1 MTEFRPSEYFLLFL
15 FEQTEFIVLAE
26 LGLANGT
33 WFVSIVWIVENWGW
47 MEFIWLIFRGLEIVV
62 GETEIGI
69 EVKGAFKVTIR
80 VGASSERSDT
90 FKELWNH

>member
-1 MTEFRPSEYFLLFL
+1 
-15 FEQTEFIVLAE
+15 
-26 LGLANGT
+26 
-33 WFVSIVWIVENWGW
+33 

-90 FKELWNH
+90 FKELWNY

>member
-1 MTEFRPSEYFLLFL
+1 
-15 FEQTEFIVLAE
+15 
-26 LGLANGT
+26 
-33 WFVSIVWIVENWGW
+33 

-62 GETEIGI
+62 GETEIGRSK

-90 FKELWNH
+90 FKEL